1 MRELHRYGFARFLA
15 TALLAAGLVAA
26 CSDPPP
32 PKPPPP
38 PTPAPKP
45 DPPPPPPPKCEAL
58 KEKCEA
64 DADTRAP
71 VPGLELSFNPAKG
84 WIYAKLEE
92 ATVVQVG
99 DKGAVLVLTSI
110 EPEKGFK
117 ANQQR
122 NDQAQSLAELVLLEP
137 PGKIALYQPNLT
149 RDIAGLKM
157 KLWERANAKRGDDTG
172 GMLVIAAT
180 VDDRELFGVGFAPKD
195 DQEGTAAILSMLET
209 LSAGEA
215 EDDDSGGGDEDD
227 GK

>member
-1 MRELHRYGFARFLA
+1 MRESLRFGFAWFLA
-15 TALLAAGLVAA
+15 LGLLAA
-26 CSDPPP
+26 CSEPPP

-38 PTPAPKP
+38 PPPAPKP
-45 DPPPPPPPKCEAL
+45 EPPPPPPPKCEAL

-64 DADTRAP
+64 DADTRVP
-71 VPGLELSFNPAKG
+71 VPGLDLTFTPAKG

-122 NDQAQSLAELVLLEP
+122 NDQAQSLAELVLVEP
-137 PGKIALYQPNLT
+137 PGKIALYQPNMT

-157 KLWERANAKRGDDTG
+157 KLWERANAKRSEDTG
-172 GMLVIAAT
+172 GMLVVAAA
-180 VDDRELFGVGFAPKD
+180 VKERELFGIGFAPKD

-209 LSAGEA
+209 LSAGESA
-215 EDDDSGGGDEDD
+215 GESEGDDDDSGGDEGDET
-227 GK
+227 